1 MPDFLYHSR
10 RLLLSYAI
18 EGLLR
23 FMCWHK
29 KRRRSAGQISAG
41 ASLAKPIPEHPQTP
55 EDFRPLENACFQN
68 PYRFYAMLRE
78 QYPVYRLQNGIYCL
92 SRYDDI
98 AFVCRN
104 TELFS
109 STHQGAIVGLKPHQ
123 SVIEEGRKHD
133 RLAALGLTPS
143 DVLAVADQPQHS
155 NDRKVGHKGL
165 NSRFVKSLEPEIE
178 TQCRLL
184 MDKFVDSGEVEFMQ
198 QVGWRLPMQIIIKL
212 LGFPAED
219 YDKIK
224 YWCMHTIST
233 QSGVASSVDVVK
245 SRAEIL
251 VFIRYCWQQ
260 LAIAKKHPRDDLC
273 GVFVNA
279 VLDPSNAMT
288 DQQAVSSVFQ
298 MLVAGSDSSA
308 TSMGNALKLL
318 IENPEVEAEIRAD
331 ISKLDNFIEEVFR
344 LEAAFQGHFRWTKT
358 DTVLQGVE
366 LPAGSRIFLMWAAAN
381 RDELVFENPDKVDL
395 NRTNGKRHLTF
406 GHGIHACIGRELAR
420 SEIRIVLR
428 AFLLRTKNMTISG
441 DAPFVAS
448 MFAHTLQKLPV
459 RFDAVVPESQDC
471 AA

>member
-1 MPDFLYHSR
+1 MPNFLFHGR
-10 RLLLSYAI
+10 RLLLSFSV

-23 FMCWHK
+23 FVHWRK
-29 KRRRSAGQISAG
+29 KRASAA
-41 ASLAKPIPEHPQTP
+41 ATNVTESLTDRPIPEHPKTP

-92 SRYDDI
+92 SRYEDI
-98 AFVCRN
+98 TAVCRD

-123 SVIEEGRKHD
+123 SIVEEGRKQD
-133 RLAALGLTPS
+133 KLAEMGLTPC

-165 NSRFVKSLEPEIE
+165 NSRFVKSLEGEIGDL
-178 TQCRLL
+178 CRAM
-184 MDKFVDSGEVEFMQ
+184 MDEFIDSGEVEFMQ
-198 QVGWRLPMQIIIKL
+198 QVGWRLPMKVIIKL

-219 YDKIK
+219 YQKIK

-233 QSGVASSVDVVK
+233 QSGVSSSLELAK

-279 VLDPSNAMT
+279 VLDPDNPMT
-288 DQQAVSSVFQ
+288 DQQAVSSLFQ
-298 MLVAGSDSSA
+298 LLVAGSDSSA

-318 IENPEVEAEIRAD
+318 IENPDIQAEIRAD
-331 ISKLDNFIEEVFR
+331 MTKLDNFIEEVFR

-358 DTVLQGVE
+358 DTELHGVS

-381 RDELVFENPDKVDL
+381 RDATMFENPDAIDL
-395 NRTNGKRHLTF
+395 NRPNGKKHLTF

-428 AFLLRTKNMTISG
+428 EFILRTENLKIVG
-441 DAPFVAS
+441 DAPFIAS

-459 RFDAVVPESQDC
+459 RFDVISSASQDC

>member
-1 MPDFLYHSR
+1 MPNFLFHGR
-10 RLLLSYAI
+10 RLLLSYCI

-23 FMCWHK
+23 FVHWR
-29 KRRRSAGQISAG
+29 KRRQVARGLVSPAAVVNRQ
-41 ASLAKPIPEHPQTP
+41 IPEHPRAP

-78 QYPVYRLQNGIYCL
+78 QYPVYRLQNGIYCV
-92 SRYDDI
+92 SRYSDI
-98 AFVCRN
+98 TMVCRD
-104 TELFS
+104 TEVFS

-123 SVIEEGRKHD
+123 TILEEGRKQD
-133 RLAALGLTPS
+133 RLAELGLTPC

-165 NSRFVKSLEPEIE
+165 NSRFVKSLEDDIE
-178 TQCRLL
+178 SLCHQL
-184 MDKFVDSGEVEFMQ
+184 MDEFIDSGKVEFMQ
-198 QVGWRLPMQIIIKL
+198 EVGWRLPMMVIIKL

-219 YDKIK
+219 YQKIK

-233 QSGVASSVDVVK
+233 QSGVASTLEIAK

-279 VLDPSNAMT
+279 ALDPSNPMT
-288 DQQAVSSVFQ
+288 DQQVVSSIFQ
-298 MLVAGSDSSA
+298 LLVAGSDSSA

-318 IENPEVEAEIRAD
+318 IENPDIEAEIRAD
-331 ISKLDNFIEEVFR
+331 MDKLDSFIEEVFR

-358 DTVLQGVE
+358 DTELHGVA
-366 LPAGSRIFLMWAAAN
+366 LPAGSRVFLMWAAAN
-381 RDELVFENPDKVDL
+381 RDETIFENPDQIDL
-395 NRTNGKRHLTF
+395 NRHNGKKHLTF

-428 AFLLRTKNMTISG
+428 AFLSRTANLKITG
-441 DAPFVAS
+441 DAPFIAS

-459 RFDAVVPESQDC
+459 SFDVVAVPSQER